1 VAKPL
6 SSPCS
11 LRSSSSPYAPLSPS
25 APCAPRELAVP
36 ELHCI
41 APAPS
46 ASQLGRSS
54 LLHIASGRARL
65 RPLLVLL
72 LLAHGSRFLYARA
85 PCFPVQSSM
94 VSSSLRALP
103 SALPAS
109 CSPSSASS
117 SYLPCRG
124 TPLRA
129 ARRARPAL
137 GFHLPTCV
145 PVRARRAPTASC
157 ARSCVYSFLALVPA
171 RVELSC
177 RALAPSNRLLAVRA
191 VEVSSPYALTS
202 AAADSAIKFA
212 SAPCSARFAVGN
224 FSTFQIRAA
233 CSVCARFSS
242 IGFVRARVC
251 RRAVEPVIFGSIPT
265 SPGL

>member
-94 VSSSLRALP
+94 VSGSLRALP

-124 TPLRA
+124 TPLCA

-137 GFHLPTCV
+137 GFHLPACV
-145 PVRARRAPTASC
+145 PVCARRAPT

-177 RALAPSNRLLAVRA
+177 RALAPSNRLLAVCA
-191 VEVSSPYALTS
+191 VEVPSPCALTS

-212 SAPCSARFAVGN
+212 SAPCLARFAVGN
-224 FSTFQIRAA
+224 FSTFQI
-233 CSVCARFSS
+233 CATWSRLVVELLNPSS
-242 IGFVRARVC
+242 LA
-251 RRAVEPVIFGSIPT
+251 
-265 SPGL
+265 

>member
-72 LLAHGSRFLYARA
+72 LLAHGSRFLYART

-94 VSSSLRALP
+94 VSGSLRALP
-103 SALPAS
+103 TCRAPSRLP
-109 CSPSSASS
+109 
-117 SYLPCRG
+117 
-124 TPLRA
+124 
-129 ARRARPAL
+129 ARRARLRVPISHAAAL
-137 GFHLPTCV
+137 HCALLAKLALRSDSTFLRACLYV
-145 PVRARRAPTASC
+145 RVLLLLLPVRVAVSTPSSPYGLSPCARRAFVSSSRAVKSPAC
-157 ARSCVYSFLALVPA
+157 CPRRRSFLAVCSDIGCCRFRHKVRERSLLGSFRRGQFLHVSNPCCLL
-171 RVELSC
+171 RVRS
-177 RALAPSNRLLAVRA
+177 LLIHR
-191 VEVSSPYALTS
+191 
-202 AAADSAIKFA
+202 I
-212 SAPCSARFAVGN
+212 C
-224 FSTFQIRAA
+224 A
-233 CSVCARFSS
+233 CSRLSS
-242 IGFVRARVC
+242 SC
-251 RRAVEPVIFGSIPT
+251 
-265 SPGL
+265 